1 MKKKSRAP
9 EMHRLASLDQS
20 GDRQSICFC
29 RLIDVEVAIA
39 CSCSQR
45 LRLPCSF
52 FGNPCGNRRI
62 WLWERRPRSVSLK
75 RFSTVSSAS
84 FLRPRPAMAFVIH
97 AALVPSGALTRRHA
111 GAPSRRPTAVATGRG
126 RSLLRAAA
134 VSEEASESEAPQKE
148 APMDAKTMSL
158 NAASMFMTRCMWVF
172 ISLLCLFRTGTD
184 FFVPLLNRYLITR

>member
-1 MKKKSRAP
+1 
-9 EMHRLASLDQS
+9 
-20 GDRQSICFC
+20 
-29 RLIDVEVAIA
+29 
-39 CSCSQR
+39 
-45 LRLPCSF
+45 
-52 FGNPCGNRRI
+52 
-62 WLWERRPRSVSLK
+62 
-75 RFSTVSSAS
+75 
-84 FLRPRPAMAFVIH
+84 MAFVIH

-134 VSEEASESEAPQKE
+134 VSEEVSESEAPQKE